1 MAKRERIFAG
11 FGAALFLVT
20 SSALAIAVIIS
31 LTSSSS
37 TPNAPT
43 TPSSS
48 TKSSTSSKSSK
59 SSTDAVGTKLQGFT
73 PLTKPVAK
81 LEIANLRTGT
91 GAVVKSGATV
101 SASYVGA
108 LAKTGVIFGSTE
120 STGPQTFSLN
130 SVIEGWQLG
139 IPGMK
144 VGGTRELIIPAGLAY
159 GSKGNSS
166 IPPNADLV
174 FLVTIDSVKNPK

>member
-1 MAKRERIFAG
+1 MAKKDRIFAG

-37 TPNAPT
+37 SAAKPSTIAN
-43 TPSSS
+43 SSS
-48 TKSSTSSKSSK
+48 SSKSSK
-59 SSTDAVGTKLQGFT
+59 STSDAVGQKLQGFT
-73 PLTKPVAK
+73 PLAKPVAK
-81 LEIANLRTGT
+81 LELANLRTGT
-91 GAVVKSGATV
+91 GPVVKSGATV
-101 SASYVGA
+101 TVSYVGA
-108 LAKTGVIFGSTE
+108 LAKTGIIFASTQ
-120 STGPQTFSLN
+120 SGGPQTFSLN

-144 VGGTRELIIPAGLAY
+144 VGGTRELIIPAALAY
-159 GSKGNSS
+159 GSKGNSA

-174 FLVTIDSVKNPK
+174 FLVTVDNVKNGS

>member
-43 TPSSS
+43 TPSSN